1 MIYVLL
7 CMGDEQ
13 SEKYY
18 IGHSKNR
25 DSMWR
30 RIGQHF
36 DGVDSS
42 AWTNMHTPVKVEESF
57 QGDFFEEE
65 STVLRYMAEYGIA
78 NVRGGSYSS
87 IHLSRFDRQRAQI
100 ALRSITQSCFLC
112 GSKEHFSK
120 HCKGQRKED
129 KEFTMP
135 QPRIIY
141 R

>member
-18 IGHSKNR
+18 IGYSKNR

-36 DGVDSS
+36 DGVDG
-42 AWTNMHTPVKVEESF
+42 AVWTQMYSPVKVEEYF
-57 QGDFFEEE
+57 EGDYFDEET
-65 STVLRYMAEYGIA
+65 TVLRYMAEYGIA

-87 IHLSRFDRQRAQI
+87 VHLSRFDMERAQV
-100 ALRSITQSCFLC
+100 ALRSITQCCFIC

-120 HCKGQRKED
+120 QCYGKGVKPP
-129 KEFTMP
+129 KPT
-135 QPRIIY
+135 IIY
-141 R
+141 I